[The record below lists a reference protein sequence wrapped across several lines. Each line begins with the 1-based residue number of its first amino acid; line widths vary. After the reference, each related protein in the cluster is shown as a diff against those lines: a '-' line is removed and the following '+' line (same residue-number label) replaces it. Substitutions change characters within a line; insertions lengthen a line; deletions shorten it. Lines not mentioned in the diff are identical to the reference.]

1 MKTKQIS
8 YNALIIALIAV
19 MALVPWLGI
28 ITIGPVSI
36 TILHVPVI
44 IAALLLGGQSAVI
57 ASLAFGVSTMVVA
70 MTRGVTPIDALFV
83 NPVVSVLPRLMFGLV
98 LAGLV
103 KLFNKAQ
110 FHDTLTDIMVAVVG
124 TLAHTIFVLSI
135 LFLFL
140 GYEGT
145 LLTQISIWWTLVL
158 GILLTNTSLEI
169 MASIFIA
176 IPVVRVL
183 RRRLR

>member
-1 MKTKQIS
+1 MKTKQIA

-19 MALVPWLGI
+19 MAFVPWLGI
-28 ITIGPVSI
+28 ITIGTVSI

-44 IAALLLGGQSAVI
+44 IAALLLGGQSAII
-57 ASLAFGVSTMVVA
+57 ASLAFGVSTMLVA
-70 MTRGVTPIDALFV
+70 MTRGVTPIDLLFV

-103 KLFNKAQ
+103 KLFNKDRFA
-110 FHDTLTDIMVAVVG
+110 DTLTDLMVAIVG
-124 TLAHTIFVLSI
+124 TLAHTLFVLTI
-135 LFLFL
+135 LFMFL

-169 MASIFIA
+169 LASVFIA
-176 IPVVRVL
+176 IPVVKVL

>member
-1 MKTKQIS
+1 MKTKEIA

-19 MALVPWLGI
+19 MAFVPWLGI
-28 ITIGPVSI
+28 ITIGTVSI

-44 IAALLLGGQSAVI
+44 IAALLLGGRSAII
-57 ASLAFGVSTMVVA
+57 ASLAFGVSTMLVA
-70 MTRGVTPIDALFV
+70 MTRGVTPIDLLFV

-103 KLFNKAQ
+103 KLFNKDRFA
-110 FHDTLTDIMVAVVG
+110 DTLTDLMVAIVG
-124 TLAHTIFVLSI
+124 TLAHTLFVLTI
-135 LFLFL
+135 LFMFL
-140 GYEGT
+140 GYEGS

-169 MASIFIA
+169 LASVFIA
-176 IPVVRVL
+176 IPVVKVL

>member
-1 MKTKQIS
+1 MKTKQIA

-19 MALVPWLGI
+19 MAFVPWLGF
-28 ITIGPVSI
+28 ITIGTVSI

-44 IAALLLGGQSAVI
+44 IAALLLGGQSAII
-57 ASLAFGVSTMVVA
+57 ASLAFGVSTMLVA
-70 MTRGVTPIDALFV
+70 MTRGVTPIDLLFV

-103 KLFNKAQ
+103 KLFNKDRFA
-110 FHDTLTDIMVAVVG
+110 DTLTDLMVAIVG
-124 TLAHTIFVLSI
+124 TLAHTLFVLTI
-135 LFLFL
+135 LFMFL

-169 MASIFIA
+169 LASVFIA
-176 IPVVRVL
+176 IPVVKVL